1 MITNYYLGLDFG
13 TSGARAIA
21 IDNQGEIQASIAV
34 GFDAPRDRR
43 DWFEIWS
50 AALAELLTRLDR
62 DVRRQLRS
70 IAIDGTSATVFLCDR
85 DGQPWGEPL
94 MYNDDRARCVLDRVA
109 AIAPDHH
116 PTRSATSSL
125 AKLIWL
131 LEVGELNAIS
141 SHENSPRSAYT
152 FCHQADWLAFQLHGV
167 LGISDYNNALKFG
180 YDPAIEQ
187 YPNWLRSGLRMIAPR
202 YAIHDRSPL
211 RQSHAS
217 QRKSPRAPSGVVGV
231 AFAKQIVRPFARNDD
246 LGSQASIILPHI
258 VAPGTPIAT
267 ITPAIADRFA
277 LPATC
282 TVIAGTTDSIAAFLA
297 SGTFQPGEAV
307 TSLGSTLAVKLLSR
321 SRVDDARYGIY
332 SHRLGDLWLA
342 GGASNT
348 GGAVLRHFFSD
359 RELTDLSQNLP
370 NAPSPLNYYP
380 LLKPGERFPVNDPE
394 LAPRLEPRPNDR
406 AEFLHGLLDAIARIE
421 AQGYALLKE
430 LGAEPLS
437 RVLTTGGG
445 AKNVAW
451 ERLRSR
457 RLGLLVERAA
467 QSEAAYGVACLA
479 RSGVYQKNWV

>member
-1 MITNYYLGLDFG
+1 MSATVANYYLGLDFG

-21 IDNQGEIQASIAV
+21 IDDRGEIQASIAV
-34 GFDAPRDRR
+34 EFDAPDDRC
-43 DWFEIWS
+43 DWFGIWT
-50 AALAELLTRLDR
+50 AALEDLLTQLDR
-62 DVRRQLRS
+62 EVRQNLRT

-94 MYNDDRARCVLDRVA
+94 MYNDDRSRCVLDRVA
-109 AIAPDHH
+109 AIAPKNH

-131 LEVGELNAIS
+131 LERGAIPDE
-141 SHENSPRSAYT
+141 ENQPNSQSRSPYT
-152 FCHQADWLAFQLHGV
+152 FCHQADWLAFQLHGI

-187 YPNWLRSGLRMIAPR
+187 YPDWLRSGLRAIAPR
-202 YAIHDRSPL
+202 YAIHYRSPL
-211 RQSHAS
+211 S
-217 QRKSPRAPSGVVGV
+217 SPV
-231 AFAKQIVRPFARNDD
+231 
-246 LGSQASIILPHI
+246 SQAIEPNSPMPIILPHV

-267 ITPAIADRFA
+267 ITPTIACRFA
-277 LPATC
+277 LSKTC
-282 TVIAGTTDSIAAFLA
+282 AVIAGTTDSIAAFLA
-297 SGTFQPGEAV
+297 SGTSQPGEAV

-359 RELTDLSQNLP
+359 RELADLSQNLP
-370 NAPSPLNYYP
+370 DTSSPLDYHP
-380 LLKPGERFPVNDPE
+380 LLTPGERFPVNDPE
-394 LAPRLEPRPNDR
+394 LLPRLEPRPSDR

-421 AQGYALLKE
+421 AQGYALLNE

-445 AKNVAW
+445 SKNDAW
-451 ERLRSR
+451 ARLRSR
-457 RLGLLVERAA
+457 RLGVAVERAA
-467 QSEAAYGVACLA
+467 QSEAAYGVAWLA
-479 RSGVYQKNWV
+479 RSGVQRSTSQDA

>member
-1 MITNYYLGLDFG
+1 MTTNYYLGLDFG

-21 IDNQGEIQASIAV
+21 IDDQGEIQASIAV

-43 DWFEIWS
+43 DWFEIWR

-62 DVRRQLRS
+62 DVRRQLRA

-141 SHENSPRSAYT
+141 SHENSPRSPYT

-187 YPNWLRSGLRMIAPR
+187 YPDWLRSGLKAIAPR
-202 YAIHDRSPL
+202 YAIHYRSPL
-211 RQSHAS
+211 S
-217 QRKSPRAPSGVVGV
+217 SPV
-231 AFAKQIVRPFARNDD
+231 
-246 LGSQASIILPHI
+246 SQAIEPNSPTPIILPHI

-267 ITPAIADRFA
+267 VTPAIADRFA

-297 SGTFQPGEAV
+297 SDTSQPGEAV

-348 GGAVLRHFFSD
+348 GGAVLRHLFSD
-359 RELTDLSQNLP
+359 RELTDLSQTLP
-370 NAPSPLNYYP
+370 NAPSPLSYYP

-394 LAPRLEPRPNDR
+394 LAPCLEPRPDDH
-406 AEFLHGLLDAIARIE
+406 AEFLHGVLDAIARIE
-421 AQGYALLKE
+421 ARGYALLNE

-437 RVLTTGGG
+437 RVVTMGGG

-457 RLGLLVERAA
+457 RLGVPVVRAA
-467 QSEAAYGVACLA
+467 QTEAAYGVACLA
-479 RSGVYQKNWV
+479 RSGGHRSTVNNAES

>member
-21 IDNQGEIQASIAV
+21 IDDQGEIQASIAV

-43 DWFEIWS
+43 DWFKIWR

-85 DGQPWGEPL
+85 DGQPCGEPL

-131 LEVGELNAIS
+131 LELGDLKARS
-141 SHENSPRSAYT
+141 SHENSPRSPQT

-187 YPNWLRSGLRMIAPR
+187 YPDWLRSGLKAIAPR
-202 YAIHDRSPL
+202 YAIHYRSPL
-211 RQSHAS
+211 S
-217 QRKSPRAPSGVVGV
+217 SPV
-231 AFAKQIVRPFARNDD
+231 
-246 LGSQASIILPHI
+246 SQAIEPNSPTPIILPHI

-267 ITPAIADRFA
+267 VTPAIVDRFA

-297 SGTFQPGEAV
+297 SDTSQPGEAV

-370 NAPSPLNYYP
+370 DAPSPLSYYP

-394 LAPRLEPRPNDR
+394 LAPCLEPRPKNR

-421 AQGYALLKE
+421 AQGYALLNE

-437 RVLTTGGG
+437 RVLTMGGG

-451 ERLRSR
+451 ERLRSH
-457 RLGLLVERAA
+457 RLGVPVVRAM

-479 RSGVYQKNWV
+479 RSGVYSQP